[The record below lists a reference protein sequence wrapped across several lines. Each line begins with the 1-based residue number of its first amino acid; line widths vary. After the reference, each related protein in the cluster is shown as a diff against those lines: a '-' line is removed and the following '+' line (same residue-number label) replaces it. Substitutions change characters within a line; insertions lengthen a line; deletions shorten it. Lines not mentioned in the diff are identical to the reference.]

1 VETNFQLR
9 GVDELK
15 RTLAA
20 LNAESATKAG
30 TVATRE
36 GAKIVKEAFVAAA
49 PVGTERTIR
58 TRTTKKG
65 KKVKADYGRL
75 RDNITIRKVRG
86 TNQHQ
91 IKFAVGVG
99 DAFWGMFLEFGT
111 RFMAARPWM
120 RPAFDAAASRV
131 IDQIGSLLGKGIE
144 REGKR
149 LFRKGRKQGLL

>member
-1 VETNFQLR
+1 MEMKFGIG
-9 GVDELK
+9 GVDDLK

-20 LNAESATKAG
+20 LNTESATKAG

-36 GAKIVKEAFVAAA
+36 GAKIVKEAFIAAA
-49 PVGTERTIR
+49 PVGTEGTIR
-58 TRTTKKG
+58 TRTTKRG
-65 KKVKADYGRL
+65 KKVKSDYGRL
-75 RDNITIRKVRG
+75 RDNIVIRKIRG

-120 RPAFDAAASRV
+120 RPAFDAAAARV
-131 IDQIGSLLGKGIE
+131 IDQIGALLGKGIE